1 MGGERVIDDPLSV
14 ITLLP
19 LAAGLILLVMPQIL
33 PGDSADGLRRVSRN
47 ISMGVALAIATITT
61 MLFVGEIGNID
72 WTNITQGGYVLENEA
87 VSLIPSIGVSWK
99 VGADALSF
107 PMIWLTAIL
116 IPVSMLVE
124 WDAKRGHLF
133 HPLLLIMESALIGVF
148 VALDLFVFYVFWE
161 LTLIPMF
168 LLILVWGGE
177 DRRYA
182 AMKFFIYTFTASVFM
197 LLGILVMYFHTDPI
211 SGLGDLSGHHFDLV
225 AMTAQ
230 ENLIP
235 SEGLRHFVWF
245 LLLIGF
251 ATKMPSVP
259 VHTWLPD
266 AHVQAPTAGSMLLAG
281 VMLKMGAYGFLR
293 ISVTIFPESTV
304 VFIPLLI
311 VLGMVSLVYGA
322 WGCMGQTNLKRMVAY
337 SSVSH
342 MGLIFLGIATMQPL
356 GIAGALFMMLAH
368 GIISPLLF
376 AVAGAFK
383 HHYHTLEIGSM
394 RGMAHHSPWLAG
406 HMMFGWM
413 ASLGLPLLAGFVAEV
428 TILIAFWMSYGWLVL
443 LPALTLIVTAAYYL
457 NSMQRTIFE
466 SNDPHRGDLP
476 DSLHGEE
483 PSDITWHE
491 NIGMFVLAGMTV
503 LFGIMPFIF
512 WDMMSDWSSGF
523 VVDTMVEAMHSQGW
537 RP

>member
-1 MGGERVIDDPLSV
+1 MGGECLIDDPLSV
-14 ITLLP
+14 ITLVP
-19 LAAGLILLVMPQIL
+19 LAMGLLLLILPRVLPESPAEGLI
-33 PGDSADGLRRVSRN
+33 RVSRN
-47 ISMGVALAIATITT
+47 ISIGVALAIAAITT
-61 MLFVGEIGNID
+61 MLFLGQVGSID
-72 WTNITQGGYVLENEA
+72 WTNITQGGYVLQNEA
-87 VSLIPSIGVSWK
+87 VDLIPAIGVTWK

-107 PMIWLTAIL
+107 PMVWLTAIL
-116 IPVSMLVE
+116 IPISMLVE

-133 HPLLLIMESALIGVF
+133 FPLLLIMEGALLGVF

-168 LLILVWGGE
+168 LLILLWGGE

-197 LLGILVMYFHTDPI
+197 LIGILVMYFYTDPI
-211 SGLGDLSGHHFDLV
+211 AGLGSLSGHHFDLV

-235 SEGLRHFVWF
+235 SEGLRHFVW
-245 LLLIGF
+245 LLLLVGF

-293 ISVTIFPESTV
+293 IAVTVFPESTIEFV
-304 VFIPLLI
+304 PLLI
-311 VLGMVSLVYGA
+311 FLGMVSLVYGA
-322 WGCMGQTNLKRMVAY
+322 WVCMGQTNLKRMVAY

-356 GIAGALFMMLAH
+356 GFAGALFMMFAH

-394 RGMAHHSPWLAG
+394 RGIAHHSPWLAA
-406 HMMFGWM
+406 HMMLGWM

-428 TILIAFWMSYGWLVL
+428 AILIAFWMTYGWLVL

-466 SNDPHRGDLP
+466 SNDPEQGILP
-476 DSLHGEE
+476 DTLHGED
-483 PSDITWHE
+483 PSDLTWHE
-491 NIGMFVLAGMTV
+491 NAGMLTLAAMTA

-512 WDMMSDWSSGF
+512 WDMMSNWSSGF
-523 VVDTMVEAMHSQGW
+523 VIDTMIEAMQTQEWS
-537 RP
+537 P

>member
-19 LAAGLILLVMPQIL
+19 LAAGLILLVLPQIL

-211 SGLGDLSGHHFDLV
+211 SGLGDLSGHHFDLI

-322 WGCMGQTNLKRMVAY
+322 WVCMGQTNLKRMVAY

>member
-19 LAAGLILLVMPQIL
+19 LAAGLILLVLPQIL

-211 SGLGDLSGHHFDLV
+211 SGLGDLSGHHFDLI

-322 WGCMGQTNLKRMVAY
+322 WVCMGQTNLKRMVAY

-523 VVDTMVEAMHSQGW
+523 VLDTMVEAMHSQGW

>member
-19 LAAGLILLVMPQIL
+19 LAAGLILLVLPQIL

-322 WGCMGQTNLKRMVAY
+322 WVCMGQTNLKRMVAY

-483 PSDITWHE
+483 PSDRPWHE